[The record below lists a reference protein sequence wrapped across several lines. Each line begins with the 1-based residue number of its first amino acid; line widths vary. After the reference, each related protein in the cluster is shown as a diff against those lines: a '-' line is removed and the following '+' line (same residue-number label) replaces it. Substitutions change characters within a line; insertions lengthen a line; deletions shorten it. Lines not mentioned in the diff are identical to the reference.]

1 MNKINKFDEVKYIQ
15 IDSFKD
21 KRGYFSE
28 IYNKENLLN
37 YDIDDNFIQD
47 NESFSLKKYTLRGL
61 HFQTPPYSQS
71 KLIRVIRGSILDI
84 YVDIRKKSKNYLQYG
99 SVELNQESGCLY
111 IPSGFAHGFITLD
124 QETLVTYKVN
134 RYYNKGAEMGI
145 IWNDPALAID
155 WPVSKNELTLSE
167 NDRNLPLWSEIED
180 QVNF

>member
-15 IDSFKD
+15 INSFKD

-47 NESFSLKKYTLRGL
+47 NESFSLKKYKLIGL

-111 IPSGFAHGFITLD
+111 IT
-124 QETLVTYKVN
+124 
-134 RYYNKGAEMGI
+134 
-145 IWNDPALAID
+145 
-155 WPVSKNELTLSE
+155 
-167 NDRNLPLWSEIED
+167 
-180 QVNF
+180 